1 MAGIP
6 ENIRTIVE
14 SYLKDLSYEFEID
27 KAFLFGSYTKGN
39 YGVDSDIDVAI
50 FSDYFKNK
58 ERVESIKFLLK
69 KARKYRGVDLQ
80 PISFTREDYEERL
93 GIVEEIINTGFEIV
107 PGMPGTKLGNVVP
120 GTEL

>member
-80 PISFTREDYEERL
+80 PISFTKEDYEERL

-107 PGMPGTKLGNVVP
+107 PGMPGTKL
-120 GTEL
+120 